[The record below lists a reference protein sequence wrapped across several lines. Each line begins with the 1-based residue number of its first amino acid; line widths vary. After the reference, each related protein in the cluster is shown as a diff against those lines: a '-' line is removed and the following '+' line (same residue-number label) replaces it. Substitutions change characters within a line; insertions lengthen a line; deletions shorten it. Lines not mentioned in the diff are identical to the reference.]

1 MIIQPVLKRAD
12 VRDAEDEKRRHA
24 IPIQREHALLLHHDL
39 YERIRH
45 HTLGHRRK
53 HRRHEGS
60 LDDGARVRRRRARP
74 IVLSHFFVHQ
84 RPETTHPRVS
94 QRQHRIHH
102 VTLPSLPRL
111 ARRRR
116 VHRSLPQPHR
126 LKRSRL
132 PQLRLKLRVRQHVQP
147 RPTGVSQ
154 RRHRHRFSSRASPS
168 TNRRPRAF
176 RRSSRRAR
184 RLRSRARARH
194 ERARDLVSRLSRL
207 KHLQPR
213 RPRVPQRVHSR
224 HARRRVFPR
233 LPRVPSGL
241 GVRRSRRSLAP
252 GVPPDARP
260 VVARSRGGR
269 LSTRARGKSRVK
281 KRARRRVGR
290 RRRQTSESVA
300 RAARERRHGECLPRA
315 RLSRAAS
322 SARAEVKRHA
332 RTSKRNGCHHS
343 RARARPVRVD
353 GCRARAR
360 FDAEGPLE
368 IYILLGHTVHTYTR
382 KSISK
387 YGAKS
392 GRLARIRARTVA
404 PHSTAPR
411 PRRRLSTPRATRICA
426 TRTSHGSPFD
436 FRRAI
441 RVDDDRT
448 RGIGSGRG
456 LRLIDISRSVVPRA
470 R

>member
-233 LPRVPSGL
+233 VPRVPSGL

-322 SARAEVKRHA
+322 LARAEVKRHA

-343 RARARPVRVD
+343 RAPLARCASTDV
-353 GCRARAR
+353 ARAR
-360 FDAEGPLE
+360 DSMPRGRWRYTYFSDTQ
-368 IYILLGHTVHTYTR
+368 YIHKHVNPYQNMAR
-382 KSISK
+382 KVGDWRES
-387 YGAKS
+387 AP
-392 GRLARIRARTVA
+392 GRLRRI
-404 PHSTAPR
+404 PPR
-411 PRRRLSTPRATRICA
+411 LVLVVVSRRLE
-426 TRTSHGSPFD
+426 
-436 FRRAI
+436 RRASA
-441 RVDDDRT
+441 RHAHRT
-448 RGIGSGRG
+448 A
-456 LRLIDISRSVVPRA
+456 LRSIFGARYASTTTARA
-470 R
+470 ASDLGADCD